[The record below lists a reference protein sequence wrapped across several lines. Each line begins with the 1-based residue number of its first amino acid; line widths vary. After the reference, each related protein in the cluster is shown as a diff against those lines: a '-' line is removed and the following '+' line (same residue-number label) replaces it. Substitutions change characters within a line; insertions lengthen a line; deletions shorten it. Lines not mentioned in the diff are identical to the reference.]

1 MAAGDVKKVYGSKET
16 LTITLASLATS
27 ATRVA
32 GREATALDNGTNK
45 YLDFLIS
52 GKITTGTSPTAS
64 KQIDIWVIAAM
75 DDTPT
80 WPDVFDGTDSDETAT
95 SVGVLS
101 ACGVLAV
108 SISTDNTS
116 DRTYPFAPFS
126 VAALFGGSC
135 PQDFTIFVAHDTG
148 VNLNSTGSNH
158 AIYAQPVYEN
168 VAQS

>member
-1 MAAGDVKKVYGSKET
+1 MAAGDVKIVYGSKET

-27 ATRVA
+27 STRVA

-52 GKITTGTSPTAS
+52 GKITTGTSPTDAR
-64 KQIDIWVIAAM
+64 QIDIWVIPAM

-80 WPDVFDGTDSDETAT
+80 WPDVFDGTDSDETVT
-95 SVGVLS
+95 SVGILA
-101 ACGVLAV
+101 ACGALACV
-108 SISTDNTS
+108 ISTNNTS

-126 VAALFGGSC
+126 VAALFGGRC

-148 VNLNSTGSNH
+148 VNLNATGSNH

>member
-1 MAAGDVKKVYGSKET
+1 MAAGDVLVQYGTKQT

-32 GREATALDNGTNK
+32 GREATALDNGSNK
-45 YLDFLIS
+45 FLDYLIS
-52 GKITTGTSPTAS
+52 GKVTTGTSPTDGR
-64 KQIDIWVIAAM
+64 QIDIWIIPAM

-95 SVGVLS
+95 STGVLA
-101 ACGVLAV
+101 ACGVLAA
-108 SISTDNTS
+108 SISTNNTS

-126 VAALFGGSC
+126 VRALFGGSC
-135 PQDFTIFVAHDTG
+135 PQDFTIFVTHDTG
-148 VNLNSTGSNH
+148 VNLNATGSNH